1 MPETK
6 EITVYKFEELSDT
19 AKCKAKDD
27 WAQVMDF
34 DPDYIIDDFK
44 EQGKARGFAIEH
56 IQWEGFGTQ
65 SDNAVWQGSVDIG
78 EFIDYHLKDNNPHH
92 ARYVVLREL
101 IRDGWVEMY
110 TSVAYRGFRYTRSA
124 VTEIDGGALWNLVEN
139 HNDGEPALIRCESIL
154 KGASVRDLATGI
166 DHEDLLVRLQEWIED
181 EVKNY
186 EHDIFKALE
195 AEYEWETG
203 FENFAELAEANEWR
217 FDETGKLV

>member
-1 MPETK
+1 MPEIR

-19 AKCKAKDD
+19 AKRKATDY
-27 WAQVMDF
+27 WVQHMDF

-44 EQGKARGFAIEH
+44 EQGKARGFVIEH

-78 EFIDYHLKDNNPHH
+78 EFIDYHLKDNNPEH

-101 IRDGWVEMY
+101 IRDGWVDTY
-110 TSVAYRGFRYTRSA
+110 TNVSYRGFRYNRSA
-124 VTEIDGGALWNLVEN
+124 VTEIDQGALWNLVEN
-139 HNDGEPALIRCESIL
+139 HDGGETPVIGCESIL

-186 EHDIFKALE
+186 ERDIFRALE
-195 AEYEWETG
+195 SEYEWQTG
-203 FENFAELAEANEWR
+203 VENFSELAEANEWR
-217 FDETGKLV
+217 FDERGEMV